1 MKIKNRRIGKE
12 CKKMLFIIFS
22 LGFLFAFS
30 FVFFS
35 GKYASALYTAS
46 DNVTINITVYPV
58 AMVDINPTN
67 LTWLNIPP
75 GGVGDSSNEAN
86 NYTGIWIENI
96 GSVNIIKAWLYA
108 SYPAKY
114 PFGSGN
120 PAIYDPSNMVAVSL
134 TPNGPFQFVNR
145 VEYLDSFYI
154 PSFYIKNDSMFWG
167 RFRNASYEYFFEI
180 KPPATT
186 PTNCSATG
194 TVIEIGEIPHTQ
206 TQLGF
211 VDFANGCTPPACE
224 SFTVN
229 KNISYTGTQFPDTI
243 YGLANVSINGEWYF
257 VAVASNCTY
266 VIFGKYDG
274 DIPGASYAGNNI
286 TYMVTSSNPLLP
298 GAVAE
303 AYARAYVPYGV
314 PSGGN
319 IGAATKR
326 MIWVYVEAA

>member
-1 MKIKNRRIGKE
+1 MQKNGWQKS
-12 CKKMLFIIFS
+12 KKS
-22 LGFLFAFS
+22 LLLCFVFLFAIS
-30 FVFFS
+30 FGFLLIRNV
-35 GKYASALYTAS
+35 KAVYTAS

-96 GSVNIIKAWLYA
+96 GSVNITKAWLYA

-114 PFGSGN
+114 PFGTGN

-145 VEYLDSFYI
+145 FEYLDSFYI
-154 PSFYIKNDSMFWG
+154 PSFYIKNDTPYWG

-180 KPPATT
+180 KPPATASN
-186 PTNCSATG
+186 NCSATG
-194 TVIEIGEIPHTQ
+194 TIIEVGEIPHTQ

-211 VDFANGCTPPACE
+211 VNFANGCTPPACE
-224 SFTVN
+224 SFTVTEN
-229 KNISYTGTQFPDTI
+229 ASYTGTQFPDTI
-243 YGLANVSINGEWYF
+243 YGFANVSINGEWYF
-257 VAVASNCTY
+257 VAIATNCSY
-266 VIFGKYDG
+266 VIFGKYDA
-274 DIPGASYAGNNI
+274 DMPGASLYAGNNI
-286 TYMVTSSNPLLP
+286 TYMVTPSNPLLP
-298 GAVAE
+298 GGVVE